1 MNWNE
6 LVLQCC
12 ERVGP
17 DFWAEPFNAVS
28 NGAFLIAAGFALA
41 LWRRCGRRDLPA
53 LFLILIAFA
62 VGAGS
67 FLFHTFAV
75 RWAWLADVVPIGLF
89 IAGYL
94 VLALVR
100 FLGLG
105 LLGAILWLAA
115 FEALSVGAIR
125 AFPPDFLNRA
135 AGYLPAIAGL
145 VVIGGLVMAR
155 RYGDAPN
162 QRFAP
167 ERDRATGRALF
178 LAAGL
183 FTLSLAFRVIDL
195 PICQAFPIGTHF
207 VWHLLN
213 ALVLYVLLRA
223 AIVHAG
229 KTPVP

>member
-1 MNWNE
+1 VNWNE
-6 LVLQCC
+6 LILQCC

-17 DFWAEPFNAVS
+17 GFWAEPFNAVS
-28 NGAFLIAAGFALA
+28 NVAFLIAAGFALA
-41 LWRRCGRRDLPA
+41 LWRRSGSRDLPA
-53 LFLILIAFA
+53 LLLILVAFS
-62 VGAGS
+62 VGIGS

-94 VLALVR
+94 VLALMR
-100 FLGLG
+100 FLDLG
-105 LLGAILWLAA
+105 LFGAILSLAV

-125 AFPPDFLNRA
+125 AFPPEFLNRA

-145 VVIGGLVMAR
+145 VLIGGLLMAR
-155 RYGDAPN
+155 QYGDGRSP
-162 QRFAP
+162 RCAP

-183 FTLSLAFRVIDL
+183 FALSLAFRVVDL
-195 PICQAFPIGTHF
+195 PICPAFPTGSHF

-223 AIVHAG
+223 AIIHAG
-229 KTPVP
+229 KAPAT

>member
-1 MNWNE
+1 MNWNQ

-12 ERVGP
+12 ERIGP
-17 DFWAEPFNAVS
+17 GFWAEPINAVS
-28 NGAFLIAAGFALA
+28 NVAFLIAAGFALA
-41 LWRRCGRRDLPA
+41 LWRRSGGRDLPA
-53 LFLILIAFA
+53 LFLILIAFS
-62 VGAGS
+62 VGIGS

-94 VLALVR
+94 LLALRR

-105 LLGAILWLAA
+105 LLGAILWLAV
-115 FEALSVGAIR
+115 FEALSVGLIR
-125 AFPPDFLNRA
+125 AFPPEFLNRA

-145 VVIGGLVMAR
+145 VLIGGLLMAR
-155 RYGDAPN
+155 RYGAGTN
-162 QRFAP
+162 RRSAP

-183 FTLSLAFRVIDL
+183 FALSLAFRVVDL
-195 PICQAFPIGTHF
+195 PICPAFPTGTHF

-223 AIVHAG
+223 AIAHAG
-229 KTPVP
+229 KAPAP